1 MNVPERFLSRMRVQ
15 LGAEYPAY
23 EACLHEPPVR
33 GLRVNTLKISAEEF
47 KKISPFPLEQVS
59 WERNGFLVAAEKAG
73 RSFYHDAGL
82 YYVQEPSA
90 MCAAPLLD
98 VRPGERVLDLCSAP
112 GGKGTQLAQAMCGR
126 GVLVLN
132 EKVPDRASVL
142 LQNVER
148 LGIVNA
154 VVTCADPAELA
165 RRWGGYFDKI
175 LVDAP
180 CSGEGM
186 LRKEPA
192 AAVEWSEENVRMCA
206 ARQKKILES
215 AAAMLAA
222 GGKLVYS
229 TCTFSEEEDEENARW
244 FARTFP
250 QFSLLSETKLYPHR
264 VRGEGHYAALFVS
277 SEENAPPAARER
289 IPQADRRS
297 LALFRR
303 FEGEYTE
310 GSAEGT
316 IARFGDALC
325 LLPEELPP
333 LHGIRVLR
341 AGLKLGEI
349 KGGERFEP
357 SHALAL
363 ASTACPFKS
372 RIELDE
378 ESAARYFA
386 GEQLTGPALRGWC
399 AVTYGGY
406 ALGLAKSV
414 GGTLK
419 NHLPKGLRRRL
430 C

>member
-148 LGIVNA
+148 LGIANA

-250 QFSLLSETKLYPHR
+250 QFSPLSETKLYPHR
-264 VRGEGHYAALFVS
+264 VRGEGHYADLFVS

-303 FEGEYTE
+303 FEGEYME
-310 GSAEGT
+310 GSAGGT

-333 LHGIRVLR
+333 LHGIR
-341 AGLKLGEI
+341 
-349 KGGERFEP
+349 
-357 SHALAL
+357 
-363 ASTACPFKS
+363 
-372 RIELDE
+372 
-378 ESAARYFA
+378 
-386 GEQLTGPALRGWC
+386 
-399 AVTYGGY
+399 
-406 ALGLAKSV
+406 
-414 GGTLK
+414 
-419 NHLPKGLRRRL
+419 
-430 C
+430 